1 MEHPITVFKGRY
13 EGSFA
18 VLTEM
23 NIGGKNVLVSI
34 DINKGAELNV
44 NIITSLYGKDRSRIV
59 RWIEADR
66 LLYADKKK
74 TLDYLIP
81 PAPMAGDPGNFG
93 FSEKPAFL
101 HYPAPIA
108 ETLKKPESVTA
119 TKIVTNFEN
128 PKIGPEYSAPKGE
141 HIRFFRTPQGEVYG
155 FTTGGVIY
163 LDGARMNA
171 RAPMHEYTEL
181 WSQIV
186 AAENPAWWRRAK
198 ELMAT
203 DEGRLGAIWHE
214 VNDAPN
220 YKDLGE
226 DLRASETLSRA
237 TAELFERE
245 WLKDYRQTLRRVP
258 RNRRA
263 PVFRTIRVVQTART
277 KGAVRVTIP
286 ASSPYHCSA
295 VERTMARVAHPIA
308 PRTEGVASA
317 RAQSTP
323 L

>member
-1 MEHPITVFKGRY
+1 MEHPVAIFKGRY

-18 VLTEM
+18 VLVELK
-23 NIGGKNVLVSI
+23 IGGLNGLATLQVG
-34 DINKGAELNV
+34 KGMDANF
-44 NIITSLYGKDRSRIV
+44 NIVTSVYGKDYDKIV
-59 RWIEADR
+59 NWINEGK
-66 LLYADKKK
+66 LLFSNKEK
-74 TLDYLIP
+74 TLD
-81 PAPMAGDPGNFG
+81 
-93 FSEKPAFL
+93 FL

-108 ETLKKPESVTA
+108 ETLKNPESVTA

-128 PKIGPEYSAPKGE
+128 PKIGPENPAPKGE
-141 HIRFFRTPQGEVYG
+141 HTRFFRTPQGEVYG

-163 LDGARMNA
+163 LDGSRMNA
-171 RAPMHEYTEL
+171 RSPMHEYTEL

-203 DEGRLGAIWHE
+203 DEGRIGAIWRE
-214 VNDAPN
+214 VNDDPN
-220 YKDLGE
+220 YNLGE

-245 WLKDYRQTLRRVP
+245 QRGISDDKGLFARLRELLREFWSRVKSALAG
-258 RNRRA
+258 RWSRRIA
-263 PVFRTIRVVQTART
+263 QVFRSIRVAQTART

-286 ASSPYHCSA
+286 ALSPYHCNA
-295 VERTMARVAHPIA
+295 VERTTARVAHPIA
-308 PRTEGVASA
+308 PRAEGVASA